1 MGNAVHLPDRGK
13 GLRFLINQTSYLG
26 DVLLTTPLLAE
37 LRHCFPEAELD
48 LLCTPQA
55 LESCG

>member
-55 LESCG
+55 